1 MTLTFT
7 FFLQEIMVHP
17 EGTKE
22 NAIKKPRAKHKDK
35 SVETSGPANKKFLR
49 QALEYEKLCG
59 ITRHQR
65 VATVRRTGKLLQ
77 RFRAKCKY

>member
-7 FFLQEIMVHP
+7 FLQEIMVQP

-35 SVETSGPANKKFLR
+35 PVETSGPGNKKFLR
-49 QALEYEKLCG
+49 QALEYEKTCD
-59 ITRHQR
+59 ITRRQR
-65 VATVRRTGKLLQ
+65 VANVKRTGKLLQ

>member
-7 FFLQEIMVHP
+7 FLQEIMVQP

-35 SVETSGPANKKFLR
+35 PVETSGPGNKKFLR
-49 QALEYEKLCG
+49 QALEYEKTCD
-59 ITRHQR
+59 ITRRQR
-65 VATVRRTGKLLQ
+65 VPT
-77 RFRAKCKY
+77 